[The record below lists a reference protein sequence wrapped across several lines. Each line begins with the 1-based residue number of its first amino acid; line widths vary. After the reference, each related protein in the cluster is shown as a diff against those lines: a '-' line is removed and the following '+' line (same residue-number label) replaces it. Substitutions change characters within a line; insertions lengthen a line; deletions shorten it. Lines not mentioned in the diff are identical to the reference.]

1 MSQETKRTRL
11 IYLVGAL
18 ISLVLLSGSLSN
30 LELRS
35 GTPFPGVDHHYT
47 AQQAASRQIQTYSFA
62 AIPGIFG
69 LILLLMIIY
78 ILIRLA
84 AFVNLKWLISWLSR
98 FILALAAL
106 FIFLIFLSYLN
117 FGTTGASEW
126 VLDIIP
132 SPSTKISTSPLGRP
146 PKEFIWIAAIG
157 FILATGLFVIK
168 ISGRQLQPSRTE
180 DSLLQPA
187 KNAIQALRGG
197 KDFRN
202 VIINCYL
209 EMTNRLQEERG
220 IERSHDMTVREFEDW
235 LAFKGLPRV
244 PVRNLTHL
252 FEKVRYSKQYLGEND
267 EKIALDSLTEIIQFA
282 ERTKDEVP
290 PE

>member
-1 MSQETKRTRL
+1 MSQDTKRTHL
-11 IYLVGAL
+11 LYLVGAL

-35 GTPFPGVDHHYT
+35 GTPFPGVDHNYT

-69 LILLLMIIY
+69 LILLLMIFY
-78 ILIRLA
+78 VLIRLT
-84 AFVNLKWLISWLSR
+84 AFVNLKWLLSWLSR
-98 FILALAAL
+98 FILALAVL

-126 VLDIIP
+126 ALEIVP
-132 SPSTKISTSPLGRP
+132 SPSTKISTSPFGQP

-157 FILATGLFVIK
+157 FILATGFFIIK
-168 ISGRQLQPSRTE
+168 VFGRQLQPSRTE

-187 KNAIQALRGG
+187 KNAIQALRAG

-202 VIINCYL
+202 VIIRCYL
-209 EMTNRLQEERG
+209 EMANRLEEERG

-252 FEKVRYSKQYLGEND
+252 FEKVRYGEQYLGEND
-267 EKIALDSLTEIIQFA
+267 EKIALDSLTEIIRFA
-282 ERTKDEVP
+282 ERTKDEVS